1 MVPIVP
7 LTPCVWSMIASKSWR
22 RLEPTGAGSAL
33 SPISL
38 RRPLSKRGYSIEGW
52 RMRRTPERPIL
63 ATSGHR
69 RPDPMCNLY
78 SLTKGQAAISA
89 FHDGGSS
96 AKKVVALLSKAKLHS
111 EKLAK
116 P

>member
-1 MVPIVP
+1 
-7 LTPCVWSMIASKSWR
+7 
-22 RLEPTGAGSAL
+22 
-33 SPISL
+33 
-38 RRPLSKRGYSIEGW
+38 
-52 RMRRTPERPIL
+52 
-63 ATSGHR
+63 
-69 RPDPMCNLY
+69 MCNLY